1 MNYSPCLN
9 MKLIIIHLK
18 YYDTQIK
25 RVFFLFT
32 IKIYEYFLSLK
43 SKIDNKNGIFSVEQF
58 NFFFDGIV
66 IRR

>member
-43 SKIDNKNGIFSVEQF
+43 SKIDNKNGIFSVEQ
-58 NFFFDGIV
+58 
-66 IRR
+66 